1 LTPLDDHC
9 IYVIDDDPSI
19 RKALHR
25 LLLLN
30 RYNPRLFSSAEDF
43 LSAQLSPNLP
53 GCLLVD
59 IRMPGMSGL
68 ELQKALLDKGL
79 NLPIIFLTG
88 YGTVPM
94 SVQALKLG
102 AFDFLEKPFDANGLL
117 LCVEAALTKSRRV
130 VAEADQQRDLARKFN
145 TLTLREKQ
153 VLGGLARGQLN
164 KEIAADLGIVEKTVK
179 VHRASLKAKMEV
191 DSLAEL
197 LQLYQ
202 RYQSLADQEEM
213 PRHHPYQFL

>member
-1 LTPLDDHC
+1 MTPQADHC
-9 IYVIDDDPSI
+9 LYVIDDDPSV
-19 RKALHR
+19 RKALQR
-25 LLLLN
+25 LLSITH
-30 RYNPRLFSSAEDF
+30 YQFKVFASAEEF
-43 LSAQLSPNLP
+43 LSEHRPCNLA

-68 ELQKALLDKGL
+68 ELQQTLLNKGL

-94 SVQALKLG
+94 SVQAFKHG
-102 AFDFLEKPFDANGLL
+102 AFDFLEKPFDAKALL
-117 LCVEAALTKSRRV
+117 LCVEAALTKSRRLV
-130 VAEADQQRDLARKFN
+130 EEANQQQDLGRKFN

-153 VLGGLARGQLN
+153 VLEGLVRGQLN

-179 VHRASLKAKMEV
+179 VHRASLKAKLEV

-197 LQLYQ
+197 LQMYQ
-202 RYQSLADQEEM
+202 RYQILTAQEETAGD
-213 PRHHPYQFL
+213 HPYQYL

>member
-1 LTPLDDHC
+1 MTPQVDHRL
-9 IYVIDDDPSI
+9 YVIDDDPSV
-19 RKALHR
+19 RKSLHR
-25 LLLLN
+25 LLSIN
-30 RYNPRLFSSAEDF
+30 HYQCKVFASAEEF
-43 LSAQLSPNLP
+43 LCEHFPRNLA

-68 ELQKALLDKGL
+68 ELQQTLLNKGL
-79 NLPIIFLTG
+79 NLPMIFLTG

-94 SVQALKLG
+94 SVQAFKHG
-102 AFDFLEKPFDANGLL
+102 AFDFLEKPFDARALL
-117 LCVEAALTKSRRV
+117 LCVEAALTKSRRFV
-130 VAEADQQRDLARKFN
+130 EEVKQQQDLARKFN

-153 VLGGLARGQLN
+153 VFEGLVRGQLN

-197 LQLYQ
+197 LHMYQ
-202 RYQSLADQEEM
+202 RYRSFTAREEK
-213 PRHHPYQFL
+213 PGNHPYQFF

>member
-1 LTPLDDHC
+1 MTPQADHC
-9 IYVIDDDPSI
+9 LYVIDDDPSV
-19 RKALHR
+19 RKALQR
-25 LLLLN
+25 LLSITH
-30 RYNPRLFSSAEDF
+30 YQFKVFASAEEF
-43 LSAQLSPNLP
+43 LSEHRPCNLA

-68 ELQKALLDKGL
+68 ELQQTLLNKGL

-94 SVQALKLG
+94 SVQAFKHG
-102 AFDFLEKPFDANGLL
+102 AFDFLEKPFDAKALL
-117 LCVEAALTKSRRV
+117 LCVEAALTKSRRLV
-130 VAEADQQRDLARKFN
+130 EEENQQQDLARKFN

-153 VLGGLARGQLN
+153 VLEGLVRGQLN

-197 LQLYQ
+197 LQMYQ
-202 RYQSLADQEEM
+202 RYQILTAQEETSGD
-213 PRHHPYQFL
+213 HPYQYL